1 MYEDSRADWTLEQHT
16 ASLACS
22 VNATGSAEWAACRK
36 FMVHHLEYERL
47 QREVMAV
54 IDTDLTG
61 RVVDRLSRQQSRA
74 MKMLRMALRE
84 LKDLQTERWR
94 QMVMERQRERA
105 MQEAMREAM
114 EEETPPRGARRRERV
129 C

>member
-1 MYEDSRADWTLEQHT
+1 
-16 ASLACS
+16 
-22 VNATGSAEWAACRK
+22 
-36 FMVHHLEYERL
+36 MVHHLEYERL